1 MTMPSRGRPLSP
13 KRRTLAS
20 GLAALLAA
28 AVFLTA
34 PAVAG
39 AQNAAANWTPPKT
52 VDGQPDLQGL
62 WTMATYTPLQR
73 PERYKDREF
82 LTDAEMAELSSVL
95 TAEGTDPLTRNVL
108 NDDPE
113 QVRARRVQT
122 QENIHYDNAI
132 WLTEERP
139 KSLSS
144 ARTSLI
150 VDPPDGRIPPMTEE
164 GATRRAERERDSRYL
179 MNNLREP
186 VYDGYHTRT
195 VAERCLVWRHEGPPM
210 IPAAYNDILQIFQ
223 TRDYVVVFQEMS
235 NNLPRVIP
243 MDGRPHVPRSVRGW
257 AGDSRGRWEGDT
269 LVVETVNFNGKT
281 HYQGASEDLRVVE
294 RFRRV
299 AEDRIHYEWTV
310 EDERTWS
317 RPWTAEIPMVRTD
330 ELMYEYAC
338 HEGNH
343 DLRNI
348 LSIARNLERQAAERE
363 QAGSR

>member
-1 MTMPSRGRPLSP
+1 MSLTPRGRQMAL
-13 KRRTLAS
+13 RRCALAL
-20 GLAALLAA
+20 GLAILL
-28 AVFLTA
+28 L
-34 PAVAG
+34 PAG
-39 AQNAAANWTPPKT
+39 AGGQQGAAQAPDLHRTAWG
-52 VDGQPDLQGL
+52 DPDLQGL

-73 PERYKDREF
+73 PERFEGREF
-82 LTDAEMAELSSVL
+82 LNDDELAELRSIV

-113 QVRARRVQT
+113 RLRARRIQT

-150 VDPPDGRIPPMTEE
+150 VDPADGRIPAMTEE
-164 GATRRAERERDSRYL
+164 GATRRAERQRDSRFL

-186 VYDGYHTRT
+186 VYESYHTRT

-210 IPAAYNDILQIFQ
+210 IPPAYNDILQIFQ

-235 NNLPRVIP
+235 NNNPRIIP
-243 MDGRPHVPRSVRGW
+243 MDGRPHLPESIRLW
-257 AGDSRGRWEGDT
+257 PGDSRGRWDGDT
-269 LVVETVNFNGKT
+269 LVVETTNFNGKT

-294 RFRRV
+294 RFRRT

-310 EDERTWS
+310 EDDRTWA
-317 RPWTAEIPMVRTD
+317 RPWTAEIPMVKTD
-330 ELMYEYAC
+330 KLMYEYAC

-343 DLRNI
+343 DLPNI

>member
-1 MTMPSRGRPLSP
+1 MTRSP
-13 KRRTLAS
+13 VIAA
-20 GLAALLAA
+20 AALLAA
-28 AVFLTA
+28 AVWLAA
-34 PAVAG
+34 PAPAR
-39 AQNAAANWTPPKT
+39 AQDAAESWTPPKT
-52 VDGQPDLQGL
+52 ADGQPDLQGL

-73 PERYKDREF
+73 PERFRDRAL
-82 LTDAEMAELSSVL
+82 LTDEELQELRDLL
-95 TAEGTDPLTRNVL
+95 TAEGTDPLTRSVL

-113 QVRARRVQT
+113 QLRTRTVQT

-164 GATRRAERERDSRYL
+164 GATRQAERERDSRFL

-186 VYDGYHTRT
+186 RYDGYHTRT

-210 IPAAYNDILQIFQ
+210 VPAAYNDILQIFQ

-235 NNLPRVIP
+235 NNIPRIIP
-243 MDGRPHVPRSVRGW
+243 MDGRPHLPASVRPW

-269 LVVETVNFNGKT
+269 LVVETTNFNGKT

-310 EDERTWS
+310 DDERTWP

-348 LSIARNLERQAAERE
+348 LSIARNLERQAAEKAG
-363 QAGSR
+363 AGSR

>member
-1 MTMPSRGRPLSP
+1 MFLPACGRSLSP
-13 KRRTLAS
+13 TRCALAL
-20 GLAALLAA
+20 GLAGLL
-28 AVFLTA
+28 L
-34 PAVAG
+34 PAG
-39 AQNAAANWTPPKT
+39 AASQERGALSAEIPRTAWG
-52 VDGQPDLQGL
+52 DPDLQGL

-73 PERYKDREF
+73 PERFEDREF
-82 LTDAEMAELSSVL
+82 LTDAEVAELSSLL
-95 TAEGTDPLTRNVL
+95 TADGTDPLTRNVL

-113 QVRARRVQT
+113 ELRTRTVQT

-132 WLTEERP
+132 WLTEEQP

-150 VDPPDGRIPPMTEE
+150 VDPSNGRIPSMTEE
-164 GATRRAERERDSRYL
+164 GATRRAERERDSRFL

-186 VYDGYHTRT
+186 VYDSYQTRT
-195 VAERCLVWRHEGPPM
+195 LGERCIVWRHEGPPM
-210 IPAAYNDILQIFQ
+210 APPAYNDILQIFQ

-235 NNLPRVIP
+235 NNLPRIIP
-243 MDGRPHVPRSVRGW
+243 MDGRPHLPASVRPW
-257 AGDSRGRWEGDT
+257 AGDSRGRWEGAT
-269 LVVETVNFNGKT
+269 LVVETTNFNGKT

-299 AEDRIHYEWTV
+299 AEDSIHYEWTV
-310 EDERTWS
+310 EDDRTWA
-317 RPWTAEIPMVRTD
+317 RPWTAEIPMVKTD
-330 ELMYEYAC
+330 KLMYEYAC

-348 LSIARNLERQAAERE
+348 LSVARNLERQAAEKA

>member
-1 MTMPSRGRPLSP
+1 MSLTPRGRQLAL
-13 KRRTLAS
+13 RRCALAPA
-20 GLAALLAA
+20 LALLLLPSGAGGQQPAA
-28 AVFLTA
+28 QSPDLPRTA
-34 PAVAG
+34 WG
-39 AQNAAANWTPPKT
+39 
-52 VDGQPDLQGL
+52 DPDLQGL

-73 PERYKDREF
+73 PERFRDREF
-82 LTDAEMAELSSVL
+82 LTDEEMQELTRIV

-113 QVRARRVQT
+113 RLRARRIQT

-150 VDPPDGRIPPMTEE
+150 VDPPNGRIPSTTEE
-164 GATRRAERERDSRYL
+164 GAARQAERQRDSHYL
-179 MNNLREP
+179 VNNLREP

-210 IPAAYNDILQIFQ
+210 VPAAYNDILQIFQ
-223 TRDYVVVFQEMS
+223 TPDHVVVFQEMS
-235 NNLPRVIP
+235 NNNPRIIP
-243 MDGRPHVPRSVRGW
+243 MDGRPHLSESIRLWP
-257 AGDSRGRWEGDT
+257 GDSRGHWEGDT
-269 LVVETVNFNGKT
+269 LVVETTNFNGKT

-310 EDERTWS
+310 EDERTWA
-317 RPWTAEIPMVRTD
+317 RPWTAEIPMARTD

-338 HEGNH
+338 HEGNY
-343 DLRNI
+343 DLPNI

-363 QAGSR
+363 RSGSR